1 MTEFLLA
8 AAEEQSGAS
17 GTTILVIIG
26 AVALVLYIGSLY
38 LHPFTRCGRCK
49 GTPRQYGALAT
60 KSWRHCGACNGSGR
74 EIRLGAR
81 ILGIDP

>member
-1 MTEFLLA
+1 MN
-8 AAEEQSGAS
+8 
-17 GTTILVIIG
+17 
-26 AVALVLYIGSLY
+26 
-38 LHPFTRCGRCK
+38 RW
-49 GTPRQYGALAT
+49 QYGALAM